1 MVEGYSVSARA
12 ALGAEPFAAA
22 WSTGRALSL
31 EQAVAKALAV
41 PAAGRLWRCVPQ
53 MAVL

>member
-22 WSTGRALSL
+22 WATGRALSL

-41 PAAGRLWRCVPQ
+41 SAAGRTWRCVPQ